1 MSTTERRVA
10 DATSATSARR
20 TERIQSVW
28 SGYGELARYALSG
41 GEAETVVVKHVTPP
55 AGSGFS
61 HRRKLRS
68 YEVEAAWYGD
78 WATDLPTGC
87 RTARSHLAERFDG
100 GWLFVLEDLDA
111 AGFDE
116 RTRSPRGA
124 KRRACLTWLATFH
137 AHHLGRHPDGLW
149 PVGTYWH
156 LGTRPDELAAMA
168 PGPLRDA
175 AARIDERL
183 SGARF
188 MTLVH
193 GDAKP
198 ANFCFRP
205 DGEAVAAV
213 DFQYVGGGC
222 GMKDVAYFL
231 QGEGDHGPA
240 LDVYFTALRAA
251 LPDDVDADALEA
263 EWRALHPFAVADF
276 QRFLAGWAPS
286 WRSASPYEQRLTDAV
301 LAEVGA

>member
-1 MSTTERRVA
+1 MPTTERRVA
-10 DATSATSARR
+10 DATGATSARR
-20 TERIQSVW
+20 TGRIQSVW

-41 GEAETVVVKHVTPP
+41 EDARTVVVKHVTPP

-61 HRRKLRS
+61 HERKLRS
-68 YEVEAAWYGD
+68 YEVESTWYGD
-78 WATDLPTGC
+78 WAPNLPPGC
-87 RTARSHLAERFDG
+87 RTARAYLAERFEE

-111 AGFDE
+111 AGFAG
-116 RTRSPRGA
+116 RTRAPRGA
-124 KRRACLTWLATFH
+124 QQRACLAWLATFH
-137 AHHLGRHPDGLW
+137 AHHLGRRPDGLW

-156 LGTRPDELAAMA
+156 LETRPEELAAME

-175 AARIDERL
+175 AGPIEARL

-188 MTLVH
+188 TTLVH

-205 DGEAVAAV
+205 DGQAVAAV

-240 LDVYFTALRAA
+240 LEVYFAALRAA
-251 LPDDVDADALEA
+251 LPADVDADALEA

-286 WRSASPYEQRLTDAV
+286 WRSASRFEQRLTDGV